1 MSSAISPFTERAC
14 CHRTTL
20 AHEAAFCGECGKPA
34 VRCMAHS
41 ECGGLLDVGDL
52 CQVCVWPE
60 VVLDASAMREAQR
73 GGVMTL
79 PLKLKNASTVGLPL
93 FVTGVYSREGRG
105 EWQAEPQSWERLD
118 SGREATV
125 IVRAEDLE
133 RVGPHRV
140 EVLFTVATRW
150 RWREERYAFVTS
162 VDFTVGEPP
171 KENGHNINVSGDNVG
186 PTTVYISQS
195 SSTSPLLSSGL
206 PEQDVELDLVR
217 ADIVEREMGLRG
229 DSKGVYTPKSVRLCF
244 DGFADGE
251 APKMSLLDGDSGLLS
266 FGRLRARPAGGT
278 GDIRMLV
285 RGANGETDED
295 RSLQISRQHFHLYI
309 ESGRVMVRVN
319 SEAGMTLN
327 GERQSRGAVREIN
340 DGAVIHPLVKDP
352 AALSLTFRFDI
363 HNGVT
368 DEITISAKN
377 AQSRG

>member
-1 MSSAISPFTERAC
+1 MSSPISPFNERAC

-20 AHEAAFCGECGKPA
+20 THEAAYCGECGKPA

-41 ECGGLLDVGDL
+41 ECGGLLDAGDL

-93 FVTGVYSREGRG
+93 FVTGVFSREKRG
-105 EWQAEPQSWERLD
+105 DWQAEPQSWERLD

-162 VDFTVGEPP
+162 VDFTVGEPD
-171 KENGHNINVSGDNVG
+171 KDNGHNINVSGDNVG

-195 SSTSPLLSSGL
+195 SGGGGPLLRGL
-206 PEQDVELDLVR
+206 DDHQDVELELVR

-229 DSKGVYTPKSVRLCF
+229 DSEGVYTPKAVRLIF
-244 DGFADGE
+244 KGFAEGE

-278 GDIRMLV
+278 GDIRLLV
-285 RGANGETDED
+285 HDRNGAVDED

-309 ESGRVMVRVN
+309 ESGRLMLRVR
-319 SEAGMTLN
+319 SEAGLTLN
-327 GERQSRGAVREIN
+327 GTRQARGAVCEVT
-340 DGAVIHPLVKDP
+340 DGAVIQPLSKDP
-352 AALSLTFRFDI
+352 GAMALSFSFDV

-368 DEITISAKN
+368 DEITISARPAK
-377 AQSRG
+377 S